1 MENYK
6 MLMKK
11 LKMTP
16 THEKD
21 KPCSWIREPLLL
33 MTMLPK
39 ATYRLSVIPVEMLV
53 AFFTAVEQISLKFV
67 CKTQDSE

>member
-1 MENYK
+1 

-11 LKMTP
+11 LKMTQ
-16 THEKD
+16 THGKD
-21 KPCSWIREPLLL
+21 KPCSWIRESMLL

-39 ATYRLSVIPVEMLV
+39 ATHRLSAVPVKMLM